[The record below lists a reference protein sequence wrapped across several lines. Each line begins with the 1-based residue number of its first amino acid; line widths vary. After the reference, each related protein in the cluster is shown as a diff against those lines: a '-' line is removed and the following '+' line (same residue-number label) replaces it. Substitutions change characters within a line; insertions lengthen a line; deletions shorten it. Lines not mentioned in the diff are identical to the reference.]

1 MFVPIFREFYEFH
14 SRLCTLY
21 PLSKFSS
28 LPKGLTIGRSEV
40 REVMSCR
47 ILYISPK
54 IIFFSRWPKNANE
67 TLGLFSRDCFASQTR
82 YLTLTLSTLSSIHFT
97 GIRRRPTSILISL
110 KVYFFGK
117 QIPALIFI
125 CKQRQEDTREILV
138 LAEFVAGLNCP
149 YPTRKEPCMFW
160 FIISR
165 TLVSQIPRG

>member
-1 MFVPIFREFYEFH
+1 MFDSIFREFYEFH

-40 REVMSCR
+40 REVTLMRCNEFN
-47 ILYISPK
+47 ISPK
-54 IIFFSRWPKNANE
+54 IVFFSRWPKNANE
-67 TLGLFSRDCFASQTR
+67 TLGLFSRDCFACQTR
-82 YLTLTLSTLSSIHFT
+82 FLILTLSTLSSILFT
-97 GIRRRPTSILISL
+97 GIRRRPTSILTSL

-125 CKQRQEDTREILV
+125 CKQRQEDTREIQV

-160 FIISR
+160 FTI
-165 TLVSQIPRG
+165 